1 MEIKEGRG
9 KLYLIVGGS
18 EQFVSDIDHKL
29 YQEVDVEV
37 ERWWGECY
45 IDRGVK
51 ISEEEGY
58 VVELSDGC
66 RGHCFVKKL
75 VNRVL
80 PGIPA
85 RNVYRINGVGPLK

>member
-9 KLYLIVGGS
+9 KLYLVGS
-18 EQFVSDIDHKL
+18 KQLISDIDYKL
-29 YQEVDVEV
+29 YQELAVEL
-37 ERWWGECY
+37 ERWWGEFY

-58 VVELSDGC
+58 IVELKDGC
-66 RGHCFVKKL
+66 QGRCFVKKL

-85 RNVYRINGVGPLK
+85 RNVYRVNGMGSLK

>member
-9 KLYLIVGGS
+9 KLYLVGGS
-18 EQFVSDIDHKL
+18 EQFISDIDYKL
-29 YQEVDVEV
+29 YQELDAEA
-37 ERWWGECY
+37 ERWWGEFY

-51 ISEEEGY
+51 INEVEGY
-58 VVELSDGC
+58 IVELGDGC
-66 RGHCFVKKL
+66 KGRCFVKKL

-85 RNVYRINGVGPLK
+85 RNVYRVNGVGSLK